1 MKIEL
6 REVDERLSAMPTTMD
21 GLDDAQRAAR
31 GARMGTNGMTRQ
43 THPTRQATEKSASF
57 SLGVRVGRVGCVGS
71 ALTFPWSPPQV
82 PTA

>member
-43 THPTRQATEKSASF
+43 THPTRQATKKSASF
-57 SLGVRVGRVGCVGS
+57 VNSIWMGR
-71 ALTFPWSPPQV
+71 TYF
-82 PTA
+82 T